1 MVKHIILWQLKDELT
16 PSEKEIRKQ
25 KIKDSLESLPGK
37 VPGLL
42 ELKVNIHPLPSS
54 NADLMLDSTLD
65 NAQALSGYAVHPE
78 HVAVANREVRPFVKQ
93 RLCIDFEA

>member
-1 MVKHIILWQLKDELT
+1 MVKHIILWQLKDELS

-25 KIKDSLESLPGK
+25 KIKESLESLPGK

-42 ELKVNIHPLPSS
+42 ELKVNINPLPSS
-54 NADLMLDSTLD
+54 NADLMLDSTME
-65 NAQALSGYAVHPE
+65 NVQALAGYAVHPE
-78 HVAVANREVRPFVKQ
+78 HVAVVNREVRPYVKQ

>member
-1 MVKHIILWQLKDELT
+1 MVKHIILWQLKDELS

-25 KIKDSLESLPGK
+25 QIKESLESLPGK

-42 ELKVNIHPLPSS
+42 ELKVNINPLPSS
-54 NADLMLDSTLD
+54 NADLMLDSTLE
-65 NAQALSGYAVHPE
+65 NAQTLAGYAVNPE
-78 HVAVANREVRPFVKQ
+78 HVAVANREVRPYVKQ